1 MATFQLE
8 IITPIS
14 KVLSQEAEYIKL
26 RTIDGDIGIL
36 PNHSPFVAPL
46 VPTRLMVRKDKEEKE
61 YFISGGFMEISNNI
75 ITILADAFEFLNKIN
90 VSEEKEKL
98 ISLMKEIETLEET
111 SFSEDA
117 KKEDKKRKLTKLRL
131 EVKKSEVKIQM
142 CEKKI
147 EEY

>member
-8 IITPIS
+8 IITPIT
-14 KVLSQEAEYIKL
+14 KVLSQEAEYIRL

-46 VPTRLMVRKDKEEKE
+46 VPTRLIVRKDKEEKE

-75 ITILADAFEFLNKIN
+75 VTILADTFEFPNEIN
-90 VSEEKEKL
+90 VFEEKEKL
-98 ISLMKEIETLEET
+98 VSIMNEIKILEGST
-111 SFSEDA
+111 FSEDD
-117 KKEDKKRKLTKLRL
+117 KNKQKKRKLAKLQI
-131 EVKKSEVKIQM
+131 EAKKSEIKIQI
-142 CEKKI
+142 CEKKT

>member
-117 KKEDKKRKLTKLRL
+117 KKEDNKRKLAKLRL